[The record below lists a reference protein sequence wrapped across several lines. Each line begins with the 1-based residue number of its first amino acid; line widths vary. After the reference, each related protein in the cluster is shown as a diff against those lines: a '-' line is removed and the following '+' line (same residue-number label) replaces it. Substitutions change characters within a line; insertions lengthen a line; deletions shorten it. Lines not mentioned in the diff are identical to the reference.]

1 MAFSLQA
8 RALPRSR
15 GFTLIEVMVVLVI
28 LGVLIGLVAPNVLG
42 EPEKARILAAKTDI
56 RTIENALQRY
66 KLENYNYPST
76 QQGLQALVSKPGGE
90 PPARNWA
97 GPYRKEVPMDP
108 WQNPYQYLS
117 PGVKGEVDI
126 YSLGRDGR
134 PGGTGPDADIGN
146 WNTDS
151 Q

>member
-1 MAFSLQA
+1 MTPYSNAHA
-8 RALPRSR
+8 SR

-28 LGVLIGLVAPNVLG
+28 LGVLIGLVAPNVIG
-42 EPEKARILAAKTDI
+42 EAENARVSAAKTDI
-56 RTIENALQRY
+56 ATIEGQLERY
-66 KLENYNYPST
+66 KLQNYNYPST
-76 QQGLQALVSKPGGE
+76 QQGLAALVSQPSGD

-97 GPYRKEVPMDP
+97 GPYIKKVPTDP
-108 WQNPYQYLS
+108 WQNEYQYLS

-126 YSLGRDGR
+126 YSFGRDGR

-146 WNTDS
+146 WDAET